1 MRLIIIATLF
11 LIPLIGLASFP
22 VMTTTPSDTIIE
34 SKKETMQEYNIRI
47 KKQLNTT
54 IEKTT
59 QNTITRN
66 KTKRKNFVIGGG
78 LNFYSE
84 LENNFSVNIGS
95 ILFDYLYTGF
105 DISNYSFIE
114 TRIYTPKINLYLS
127 GNWGIQLLSTRS
139 IDKYGIGY
147 DYFIAKN
154 ISVSTEI
161 SFYLYERSWKTYSLN
176 SSSSS
181 FFGFDV
187 SSTSHHV
194 SHSGTTFL
202 IRIQFH
208 F

>member
-1 MRLIIIATLF
+1 MC
-11 LIPLIGLASFP
+11 
-22 VMTTTPSDTIIE
+22 
-34 SKKETMQEYNIRI
+34 IRD
-47 KKQLNTT
+47 
-54 IEKTT
+54 
-59 QNTITRN
+59 R
-66 KTKRKNFVIGGG
+66 G

-161 SFYLYERSWKTYSLN
+161 SLYLYERSWKTYSLN